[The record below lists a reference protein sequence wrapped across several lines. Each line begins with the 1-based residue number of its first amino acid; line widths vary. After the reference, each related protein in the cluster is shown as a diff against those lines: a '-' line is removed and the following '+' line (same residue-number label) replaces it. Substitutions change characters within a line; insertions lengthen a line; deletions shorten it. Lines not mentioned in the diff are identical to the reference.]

1 MVFVGKDNVIL
12 GSVVRLVC
20 QYKVIPKDT
29 GGRTDGST
37 IFWGEMVFRAGGVTM
52 KHGRRGG
59 HYNV

>member
-37 IFWGEMVFRAGGVTM
+37 TKDKGRTGGSTALRCVWFG
-52 KHGRRGG
+52 KIRVSG
-59 HYNV
+59 

>member
-29 GGRTDGST
+29 GGRTDALPRIVGRT
-37 IFWGEMVFRAGGVTM
+37 GGLSAEA
-52 KHGRRGG
+52 RWRGW
-59 HYNV
+59 

>member
-1 MVFVGKDNVIL
+1 MVFVGKDKVIL

-52 KHGRRGG
+52 ESW
-59 HYNV
+59 